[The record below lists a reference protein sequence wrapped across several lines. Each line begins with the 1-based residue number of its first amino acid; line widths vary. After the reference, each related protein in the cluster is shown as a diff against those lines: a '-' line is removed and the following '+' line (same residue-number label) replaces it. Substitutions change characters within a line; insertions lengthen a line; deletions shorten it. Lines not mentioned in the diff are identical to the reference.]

1 MVLSRYHYYDGV
13 PFHRIVKDFVAQ
25 AGDANPRNGQLGTG
39 GPGYTFPDELPASPS
54 EYVPGV
60 VAMANSGP
68 NTNGSQFFVFVGP
81 NNPFTAN
88 PNYSIFGKV
97 TDGMD
102 STVKAIMAAGTDDRG
117 VTQLITIDSITIS
130 ES

>member
-1 MVLSRYHYYDGV
+1 MRLASSGYYNGV
-13 PFHRIVKDFVAQ
+13 TFHRVIKGFMCQGGCPD
-25 AGDANPRNGQLGTG
+25 GDGRG

>member
-1 MVLSRYHYYDGV
+1 VD
-13 PFHRIVKDFVAQ
+13 DFVAQ

-39 GPGYTFPDELPASPS
+39 GPGYTFPDELPASPA

-68 NTNGSQFFVFVGP
+68 NTNGSQFFIFVGP

-97 TDGMD
+97 TAGMD
-102 STVKAIMAAGTDDRG
+102 STVEAIMAAGTADQG
-117 VTQLITIDSITIS
+117 VTEIITIDSITIT